1 MERFLFCVRVV
12 QRPKRAIVNKNAE
25 ELDVTDVNLKES
37 VKGLIG
43 GEEKMNDDRGW
54 NEENTITVNQI
65 LDLYSKLGI
74 PHFQRGIVWSEE
86 HIAFL
91 LESLYYDTP
100 CGSIVLWETQ
110 KKELGVALDKEFE
123 YLIVD
128 GQQRIRAINSV
139 FNECL
144 NSNNPTNSDNKCWCV
159 NLSKLKEFKDLLKEN
174 EKHKKMKL
182 FVNIKDPAIHYNEM
196 IKSQNEGNRSLPFLY
211 NVVPIRYFLD
221 NPLHKVFFKG
231 KDKDQ
236 SADGIFLDV
245 KENAK
250 DFKTILDSL
259 RPNFEKILSRELFVK
274 TLKDENGDTN
284 GHMIS
289 IYNGIN
295 CGGIRAQKEEIAYAK
310 VSAHYKK
317 THEKIKTLFEEIH
330 GESKSDE
337 REFMHRMKE
346 RNFGFKFFMKVLT
359 MVINNELKGSP
370 GTKGLNYDNILSSN
384 KLGGVKEEVWEKI
397 WAKTKN
403 VVIQIRKILNDLCCD
418 DLRFLPE
425 TTSLAPVIQI
435 LIQNEGEISSE
446 DNKALCGLTLRLLLS
461 ELYEIQI
468 YSIVSKIEKAKE
480 KNMLAICE
488 QVIKRVDNCNIT
500 KYIYD
505 KLGVKNE
512 KSEGDYESNLKEFL
526 KTRLAGKKSIVD
538 RYTLLLYW
546 LLRERKARDFSY
558 INNNTDSDN
567 DNSAST
573 AKKLL
578 NKLKEKL
585 GSDEKLSLEEENGV
599 YFRERF
605 NPEKEHVIIFSK
617 IKSMFG
623 DSNRGAHLLNNI
635 GNITYISNEL
645 NGGEY
650 GKWDKFLNLKG
661 EDEKNLEAHFLN
673 SEELLRIYNEI
684 IEKLECYEEK
694 KKDSNDK
701 YVSEKE
707 INVLFES
714 FCEKR
719 RTLIIEGFIQWLNE
733 LKCS

>member
-1 MERFLFCVRVV
+1 M
-12 QRPKRAIVNKNAE
+12 
-25 ELDVTDVNLKES
+25 
-37 VKGLIG
+37 
-43 GEEKMNDDRGW
+43 
-54 NEENTITVNQI
+54 
-65 LDLYSKLGI
+65 
-74 PHFQRGIVWSEE
+74 
-86 HIAFL
+86 
-91 LESLYYDTP
+91 
-100 CGSIVLWETQ
+100 
-110 KKELGVALDKEFE
+110 
-123 YLIVD
+123 
-128 GQQRIRAINSV
+128 
-139 FNECL
+139 
-144 NSNNPTNSDNKCWCV
+144 
-159 NLSKLKEFKDLLKEN
+159 
-174 EKHKKMKL
+174 
-182 FVNIKDPAIHYNEM
+182 
-196 IKSQNEGNRSLPFLY
+196 
-211 NVVPIRYFLD
+211 
-221 NPLHKVFFKG
+221 
-231 KDKDQ
+231 
-236 SADGIFLDV
+236 
-245 KENAK
+245 
-250 DFKTILDSL
+250 
-259 RPNFEKILSRELFVK
+259 
-274 TLKDENGDTN
+274 
-284 GHMIS
+284 
-289 IYNGIN
+289 
-295 CGGIRAQKEEIAYAK
+295 
-310 VSAHYKK
+310 
-317 THEKIKTLFEEIH
+317 
-330 GESKSDE
+330 
-337 REFMHRMKE
+337 
-346 RNFGFKFFMKVLT
+346 
-359 MVINNELKGSP
+359 
-370 GTKGLNYDNILSSN
+370 
-384 KLGGVKEEVWEKI
+384 
-397 WAKTKN
+397 
-403 VVIQIRKILNDLCCD
+403 
-418 DLRFLPE
+418 
-425 TTSLAPVIQI
+425 
-435 LIQNEGEISSE
+435 
-446 DNKALCGLTLRLLLS
+446 
-461 ELYEIQI
+461 
-468 YSIVSKIEKAKE
+468 
-480 KNMLAICE
+480 
-488 QVIKRVDNCNIT
+488 
-500 KYIYD
+500 
-505 KLGVKNE
+505 
-512 KSEGDYESNLKEFL
+512 

-645 NGGEY
+645 NGWEY